1 MLKSNIYLRDNWR
14 HLVLRNLF
22 TAHTYLELQQ
32 NEEAL
37 QLYFGLMNAGLQDS
51 SYIMAQVAVA
61 LHNMRQVRFT
71 LCKTL
76 SNETKFKSVLHFV
89 LVCTLNVTSCLS
101 KMRVVNLR
109 PHWMSE
115 RDCKRN
121 FNWPSMQRVQCPIY
135 NDSLERSLCFNIN
148 SSKTQPVH
156 YVHCTEY
163 LQRSWSVTYSK
174 YRLITSKLVF
184 KHFKVNFIFCRRALK
199 TEPMI
204 FLEYKTACKLSI

>member
-14 HLVLRNLF
+14 HIVLRNLF

-156 YVHCTEY
+156 YVQSTFKVSTDYIKSCFQTF
-163 LQRSWSVTYSK
+163 Q
-174 YRLITSKLVF
+174 SKLY
-184 KHFKVNFIFCRRALK
+184 
-199 TEPMI
+199 
-204 FLEYKTACKLSI
+204 FLPLLDRSQWYFLNIKQLAN

>member
-1 MLKSNIYLRDNWR
+1 MLKSNIYLWYKWR

-51 SYIMAQVAVA
+51 SYILAQVAVA

-71 LCKTL
+71 SCNTL

-109 PHWMSE
+109 HHWMSE

-121 FNWPSMQRVQCPIY
+121 FNWPCMQKEYNARFTTTPLKLLTIRV
-135 NDSLERSLCFNIN
+135 ERSLCLNIN
-148 SSKTQPVH
+148 PLKRSLYTMYTMYRVPSAKLICYLLKVSTDYVKSCFQTFQSKFYFLPP
-156 YVHCTEY
+156 
-163 LQRSWSVTYSK
+163 RS
-174 YRLITSKLVF
+174 
-184 KHFKVNFIFCRRALK
+184 
-199 TEPMI
+199 
-204 FLEYKTACKLSI
+204 